1 MDRTLP
7 GVVADGPGPL
17 RMRIGCGRSGMGV
30 GPDNHGLFIMP
41 ADEYSHFSD
50 SDLGAFIAYLK
61 TVPPVDR
68 ERVPTSLGPV
78 SRVLLTIGKIKLAAE
93 VIDHPNLR
101 PGEVAP
107 GVTVES
113 GRYVANGCIG
123 CHGTNFS
130 GGKIEVGPPSWPLAA
145 NLTPHAA
152 RRDGAEPCD
161 AAHVWADG

>member
-1 MDRTLP
+1 
-7 GVVADGPGPL
+7 
-17 RMRIGCGRSGMGV
+17 MRAIRHGV
-30 GPDNHGLFIMP
+30 GPGNHGLFIMP
-41 ADEYSHFSD
+41 ADEYSHFPD
-50 SDLGAFIAYLK
+50 SDLGALIAYLK

-78 SRVLLTIGKIKLAAE
+78 SRVLLTIGRIKRAAE

-107 GVTVES
+107 GVTVEC

-145 NLTPHAA
+145 NLTRAPFKMERRRFHQDNLHGQAA

>member
-1 MDRTLP
+1 
-7 GVVADGPGPL
+7 
-17 RMRIGCGRSGMGV
+17 MGV